1 MRARFA
7 VSDVAAVLKGSLAQN
22 RARTVVAAVAIALGV
37 ALGFAV
43 QLVNESAVDELTQ
56 SVRTLSGDA
65 DLTVRG
71 PRSGFDEALYARL
84 ARDPDVAVASPVVE
98 VDARLDGRAEPLRVL
113 GLDAFR
119 AGAIQ
124 PGLLGAAEDRLD
136 TLRPDTIFLSNAA
149 SAWLGMRTG
158 DGLTVQAGLRDVRL
172 RIAGGLAGAGQ
183 LRIGVMDIA
192 AAQVAFD
199 RPGVLTRI
207 DLRLVPGAHLAAARD
222 RLAGTLPPGVAID
235 RPEATSRATERISR
249 SYRINLNVLALVAL
263 FTGGLLVFSTQAL
276 SVVRRRAQFALLRTL
291 GMTRRRLAALC
302 ALEGCLIGVAGSA
315 VGVAAGYAI
324 AVAAVRIVGGD
335 LGSGYFRGV
344 APAVDVDPAAL
355 VAFFLLG
362 VAASTLGSLVPAL
375 EAARASPAR
384 ALKSGDEETA
394 LQRLRSPVSGLVV
407 IALGAALVVLP
418 PVDGVPVFGY
428 IAIACLLIGTLLLM
442 PVIAAVVLAQL
453 RPPANAPAA
462 LAIAQLRSA
471 PGQASISLASIVASV
486 SLMVSMAIMVTSFRQ
501 SLDDWLGNVL
511 PAALYARVAASEA
524 AFTPDDQA
532 RIRALPGVAR
542 VEFLR
547 EEHLLLD
554 ASRPRV
560 VLLARPLIES
570 EVATRLPLVDGPYA
584 RPAGAPPPVW
594 VNEAMVDL
602 YDFKPGTIVTLP
614 IAGRDAAF
622 FVAGVWR
629 DYGRPEGAV
638 QIGVEQYVAL
648 TGDRSATTA
657 AVWLTSGADPAS
669 VREALRRDVPG
680 GDRVE
685 VATPGEIRALSLAAF
700 DRTFAVTYAL
710 EFAGVAIGLV
720 GLSSAFGALVL
731 ARRREFGV
739 LRHLGMTR
747 RQVGAMLA
755 IEGLVTSGLGVAAG
769 LALGFGVSLVL
780 IYVVNRQAFHW
791 GMEVSVPSLEL
802 AAFAVVVVALATAT
816 AVASGRHA
824 MGADVVRAVKE
835 DW

>member
-1 MRARFA
+1 VRAGFI
-7 VSDVAAVLKGSLAQN
+7 VSDVRAVLGGSLAQN

-43 QLVNESAVDELTQ
+43 QLVNESAVDELTH

-71 PRSGFDEALYARL
+71 PRSGFDEALYPQL
-84 ARDPDVAVASPVVE
+84 ARDPDVAVASPAVE
-98 VDARLDGRAEPLRVL
+98 GDVRIDGRPESLRVL

-124 PGLLGAAEDRLD
+124 PGLTGAAADRLD
-136 TLRPDTIFLSNAA
+136 TLRPDAIFLSNAA
-149 SAWLGMRTG
+149 STWLGVDVG
-158 DGLTVQAGLRDVRL
+158 DTITLQAGLRDVRL
-172 RIAGGLAGAGQ
+172 RIAGSLVGAGQ
-183 LRIGVMDIA
+183 PRIGVMDIA
-192 AAQVAFD
+192 AAQGVFD
-199 RPGVLTRI
+199 RVGRLTRI
-207 DLRLVPGAHLAAARD
+207 DLRLAPGAQLAAVRD
-222 RLAGTLPPGVAID
+222 RLARTLPPGVAID
-235 RPEATSRATERISR
+235 QPDATSRATERISR

-276 SVVRRRAQFALLRTL
+276 SVVRRRTQFALLRTL
-291 GMTRRRLAALC
+291 GVTRRRLAVLC
-302 ALEGCLIGVAGSA
+302 ALEGGLIGVAGST
-315 VGVAAGYAI
+315 VGVALGYVI
-324 AVAAVRIVGGD
+324 ALVAVRIVGSD

-344 APAVDVDPAAL
+344 APGLDVNPLAL
-355 VAFFLLG
+355 VVFFLLG
-362 VAASTLGSLVPAL
+362 VAASTFGSLVPAL

-384 ALKSGDEETA
+384 SLKAGDEETA
-394 LQRLRSPVSGLVV
+394 LARLRSPWLGLVV
-407 IALGAALVVLP
+407 IALGCAIVLLP
-418 PVDGVPVFGY
+418 PVEGVPLFGY
-428 IAIACLLIGTLLLM
+428 AAIACLLIGTLLLM
-442 PVIAAVVLAQL
+442 PVIAGVVLARL

-462 LAIAQLRSA
+462 LALAQLRSA

-501 SLDDWLGNVL
+501 SLEDWLGNVL
-511 PAALYARVAASEA
+511 PASLYARVPASEA

-532 RIRALPGVAR
+532 RIRGLPGIAR
-542 VEFLR
+542 AEFLR

-570 EVATRLPLVDGPYA
+570 EVATRLPLVDAPRA
-584 RPAGAPPPVW
+584 RPAGAPPPAW

-602 YDFKPGTIVTLP
+602 YDYTPGKIVTLP
-614 IAGRDAAF
+614 IAGNDARF

-629 DYGRPEGAV
+629 DYGRPQGAV
-638 QIGVEQYVAL
+638 QIGLDAYVAL
-648 TGDRSATTA
+648 TGDRSATTVA
-657 AVWLTSGADPAS
+657 LWLTSDADLAS
-669 VREALRRDVPG
+669 VRDAVRHNLPG
-680 GDRVE
+680 GDRLE
-685 VATPGEIRALSLAAF
+685 LATPGEIRALSLAAF

-739 LRHLGMTR
+739 LRHLGMTK
-747 RQVGAMLA
+747 RQIGAMLA
-755 IEGLVTSGLGVAAG
+755 TEGFVTSGLGVAAG
-769 LALGFGVSLVL
+769 LALGFGISFIL
-780 IYVVNRQAFHW
+780 IYVVNRQSFHW
-791 GMEVSVPSLEL
+791 GMEISVPSVEL
-802 AAFAVVVVALATAT
+802 AMFAGAVIALATLT
-816 AVASGRHA
+816 AVASGRNA
-824 MGADVVRAVKE
+824 MDDDVVRAVKE